1 LKSPVGRSKGTMLP
15 QGAAPVNEVAAI
27 KDGAKRI
34 NQTLDLINRLADST
48 MIVAGLI
55 AAAASYLFYTIK

>member
-1 LKSPVGRSKGTMLP
+1 MLP